1 MPRKC
6 QFNNPIS
13 APADWAR
20 RQQQKEDEEAD
31 DEGTVADS
39 AAPVEGDRAWS
50 CEMLVP
56 EAVFYAEDSP
66 AMAGVSTW
74 MDELVA
80 VSFPHRLSLAYPT
93 IEPGKRGV
101 DGSVGKNSGGSP
113 PLPARRPPTHFLI
126 ES

>member
-20 RQQQKEDEEAD
+20 RQQQQKEEVD

-50 CEMLVP
+50 CDMLVP

-80 VSFPHRLSLAYPT
+80 VSFQHRLSLAYPT

-101 DGSVGKNSGGSP
+101 DGSVGKNSGWS
-113 PLPARRPPTHFLI
+113 LPARRPPTHFLI